1 MANGG
6 RRGITSNDL
15 TNENHQPPLQMNDT
29 PIYTSKRTA
38 NGLGQEYR
46 IYQDRL
52 ELQSWFLFHTLIIP
66 ASEILKIEVR
76 PSIFR
81 GRKGFIWGVKLD
93 NCDLCQHVLLIKKSA
108 LFKRI
113 GFSPDD
119 PEKFVAVCQSIIPGT
134 A

>member
-1 MANGG
+1 
-6 RRGITSNDL
+6 
-15 TNENHQPPLQMNDT
+15 MNDI

-38 NGLGQEYR
+38 KSLWQEYR
-46 IYQDRL
+46 IYRDRL

-66 ASEILKIEVR
+66 AGEIFKIEVR
-76 PSIFR
+76 PSIFS

-93 NCDLCQHVLLIKKSA
+93 NCDFCRHVLLIKKTG

-119 PEKFVAVCQSIIPGT
+119 PDKFVAVCQSILQG
-134 A
+134 AA

>member
-1 MANGG
+1 M
-6 RRGITSNDL
+6 D
-15 TNENHQPPLQMNDT
+15 ET
-29 PIYTSKRTA
+29 PIYISKRTGG
-38 NGLGQEYR
+38 NLWQEYR
-46 IYQDRL
+46 VYRDRL
-52 ELQSWFLFHTLIIP
+52 ELQSWFLFHTLVIP
-66 ASEILKIEVR
+66 AGEIAKIEVR

-93 NCDLCQHVLLIKKSA
+93 NCNFCRHVLLIKKPG

-119 PEKFVAVCQSIIPGT
+119 PEKFTAICQSIMPGT